1 MTDMADT
8 TEARLAEIAG
18 AVRVR
23 SVTSFDFAGQAFDVA
38 PPLPRRY
45 PALPMVDRL
54 QTELYTR
61 AYCVRLGVAGAADQA
76 SSADMLSVLTE
87 ANQSRTR
94 ADPDWLV
101 TEVDGSGA
109 VSVIKRGVARRI
121 PQTELLQD
129 GAAPQRQGPAPPPQ
143 PGRLVAILLPREQP
157 LEGGFYFA
165 FGEAIGSTFEGRPA
179 VRFYWNVPA
188 DVAPDLMRALTRTL
202 NARGIPFAFKCPRNS
217 AAYLRRD
224 AGTLFVLQ
232 PFYRAVSAALPEIHR
247 AVAGRLRDDV
257 PLFAKPLMAGLG
269 FAEDPGASESFGMSR
284 CRLLAEAIWIAFV
297 EGVAE
302 APAVVEVMKR
312 HLTGNGIDVAR
323 PYLNPWC
330 VDRYGAAA

>member
-1 MTDMADT
+1 MTDMT
-8 TEARLAEIAG
+8 RITQARLAEIAE

-54 QTELYTR
+54 QSELYTR
-61 AYCVRLGVAGAADQA
+61 AYCVRLGAASEADQA
-76 SSADMLSVLTE
+76 ASADMLSALTE

-94 ADPDWLV
+94 VDPDWLV
-101 TEVDGSGA
+101 TEVDASGA
-109 VSVIKRGVARRI
+109 VSVTKRGVSRRI
-121 PQTELLQD
+121 PQAELLQE
-129 GAAPQRQGPAPPPQ
+129 GAASPCQAPTPP
-143 PGRLVAILLPREQP
+143 PGRLVPILLPREQP

-179 VRFYWNVPA
+179 VRFYWNAPA
-188 DVAPDLMRALTRTL
+188 DVAPELMRALTRIL
-202 NARGIPFAFKCPRNS
+202 NGRGIPFAFKCPRNA
-217 AAYLRRD
+217 AAYQRRD
-224 AGTLFVLQ
+224 AGTLFALR
-232 PFYRAVSAALPEIHR
+232 PFYRAVAAALPEIYR

-257 PLFAKPLMAGLG
+257 PLFAKPLMAGVG

-284 CRLLAEAIWIAFV
+284 CRLLAEAIWTAFM
-297 EGVAE
+297 EGATE
-302 APAVVEVMKR
+302 IPAVVEVMKR
-312 HLTGNGIDVAR
+312 HLSGNGIDIAR